1 MELELRNEEKSSGD
15 ASGTMRVGPY
25 QVPGVVEGQVDHEEG
40 GGEANLDKANP
51 VKAPELGLRDLFSKE
66 LWLITSVLWLIW
78 PICKLPSLHNHSE
91 KVELSFGS
99 CDNKSRPI
107 I

>member
-1 MELELRNEEKSSGD
+1 MELELSNGEKSSGEE

-25 QVPGVVEGQVDHEEG
+25 QVPGVVEGLVDHDE
-40 GGEANLDKANP
+40 GGEANPA
-51 VKAPELGLRDLFSKE
+51 KAPELGLRDLFSKE

-91 KVELSFGS
+91 KVELSY
-99 CDNKSRPI
+99 DNKSRSI
-107 I
+107 IYIKIGPQI

>member
-1 MELELRNEEKSSGD
+1 MELELRNGEKSSGEE
-15 ASGTMRVGPY
+15 SGTMRVGPY
-25 QVPGVVEGQVDHEEG
+25 LGDVEGPVDHEG
-40 GGEANLDKANP
+40 GGEGNP

-91 KVELSFGS
+91 KVELSY
-99 CDNKSRPI
+99 DNKSRSI